1 MENKMAKIKTNVY
14 LESVKTTVDGKNW
27 IDGNE
32 HLFEITPVEQQDGME
47 ACVTIGDGTLGKGA
61 TFTLKEMKALV
72 QAMETTDRGL
82 NE

>member
-1 MENKMAKIKTNVY
+1 MAKIKTNVY

-32 HLFEITPVEQQDGME
+32 YLFEITPVEQQDGME
-47 ACVTIGDGTLGKGA
+47 ACVTFGEGILGRGV
-61 TFTLKEMKALV
+61 TFTLKEMQALV